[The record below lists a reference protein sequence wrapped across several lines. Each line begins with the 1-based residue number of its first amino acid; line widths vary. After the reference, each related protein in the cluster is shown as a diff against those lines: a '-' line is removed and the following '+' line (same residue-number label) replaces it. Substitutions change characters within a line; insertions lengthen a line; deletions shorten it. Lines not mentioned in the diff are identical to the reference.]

1 METKKEND
9 LNEYFSDNGRITA
22 LPFRTDS
29 HSSGTDQITIKFYK
43 IKCLMTYSIQAQIQ
57 KRIYCKWPHPQDG
70 LFKTVYECKIAA
82 RNDLKAWFDQNK
94 KKKAFNRLVP
104 ELTDQLDL
112 FDDIL

>member
-1 METKKEND
+1 METKKANN

-29 HSSGTDQITIKFYK
+29 HSSGNDQITIKFYK

-70 LFKTVYECKIAA
+70 LFETVYDCKISA
-82 RNDLKAWFDQNK
+82 RNDLKAWCDQNK
-94 KKKAFNRLVP
+94 LKKAFNRLVP

>member
-1 METKKEND
+1 METKKTND
-9 LNEYFSDNGRITA
+9 LSEYFSANGRITS

-29 HSSGTDQITIKFYK
+29 HSSGTDQVTIKFYK

-57 KRIYCKWPHPQDG
+57 KRIFAKFPHPQTEV
-70 LFKTVYECKIAA
+70 FNSIQECKTAA
-82 RNDLKAWFDQNK
+82 RNDLKAWCDQNK
-94 KKKAFNRLVP
+94 LKKAFNRLVP